1 MEAYKNKV
9 SVNAEQQKA
18 GEAMAQ
24 VRRYIN
30 DDTKTFYIKIPTSVM
45 QCWKDVIKTSLYDK
59 KVLCE
64 VALINYMN
72 KYINEKDMYMG
83 IIEHIKNDFDKE
95 MVTYLMIISKQL
107 IEQWKEFCKGINIFT
122 TAQLTRCALI
132 EYVSVLG
139 SEI

>member
-1 MEAYKNKV
+1 LTEENAKLSKQVEAYKNKV

-107 IEQWKEFCKGINIFT
+107 IEQ
-122 TAQLTRCALI
+122 
-132 EYVSVLG
+132 
-139 SEI
+139 